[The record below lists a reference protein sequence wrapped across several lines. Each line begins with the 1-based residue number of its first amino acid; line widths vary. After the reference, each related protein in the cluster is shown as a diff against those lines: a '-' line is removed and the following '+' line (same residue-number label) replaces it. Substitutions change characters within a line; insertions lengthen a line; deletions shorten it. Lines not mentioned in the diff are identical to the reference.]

1 MVVLL
6 IAVAVATA
14 APTPRWTALHAADY
28 QVRVPAGQTVAV
40 AFPAPAR
47 LVGADRPVTFT
58 WRIIRPV
65 PAPNFVILEH
75 CAQPE
80 RCYPAVMR
88 PTGESSGSLSTP
100 FRVIN
105 RSRLDIEVLFRYT
118 IWETR

>member
-1 MVVLL
+1 MTALL
-6 IAVAVATA
+6 LALALA
-14 APTPRWTALHAADY
+14 ASTPTPRWAAIHSADY
-28 QVRVPAGQTVAV
+28 QVRVPAGQTVSV

-47 LVGADRPVTFT
+47 LVAVDRPVTFT

-88 PTGESSGSLSTP
+88 PNGESSGSLSTP
-100 FRVIN
+100 VRVIN
-105 RSRLDIEVLFRYT
+105 RSRQDIEVLFRYT
-118 IWETR
+118 IWEAR